1 MPLKYRNTLYTAFI
15 NTEANT
21 PEGYTGRYRGLST
34 TIPTAQPTATPQK
47 EQVIK
52 YRGVT
57 TTLHIA

>member
-1 MPLKYRNTLYTAFI
+1 MPLKYRNTPYTSFI
-15 NTEANT
+15 NTESNT

-34 TIPTAQPTATPQK
+34 TIPTTQPTVAPQQ

-57 TTLHIA
+57 TILHLA